1 MQIPLAKIAR
11 YPILHV
17 LAAASSFSSCIF
29 LYLHTRSTW
38 LLCGLC
44 SCRSLILC
52 QHLNLGWI
60 RHDHSIQVKDDVLLL
75 ETKSRRNGSS
85 ERRRRSKDEVPQKN
99 SFLAF
104 RVFLSEIGFVEIRLL
119 ALLSVGI
126 IQFQLLVCSYTL
138 Q

>member
-1 MQIPLAKIAR
+1 M
-11 YPILHV
+11 
-17 LAAASSFSSCIF
+17 
-29 LYLHTRSTW
+29 
-38 LLCGLC
+38 
-44 SCRSLILC
+44 
-52 QHLNLGWI
+52 
-60 RHDHSIQVKDDVLLL
+60 LLL